1 MDADPRPPVELDA
14 EVEDD
19 ATTPL
24 VIVTT
29 DVSVVV
35 GDFEVEITIM
45 LVTFVTDGT
54 VDNDDD
60 DDDDDDDDV
69 VVVTDV
75 LDRDVVEV
83 VDVLLVEEKVLVE

>member
-45 LVTFVTDGT
+45 LVTFVTDGM
-54 VDNDDD
+54 VDDD

>member
-45 LVTFVTDGT
+45 LVTFVTDGI
-54 VDNDDD
+54 V

-75 LDRDVVEV
+75 LNRDVVEV